1 MASKSKIEWTEST
14 WNPVSGCTKISRGC
28 DNCYAERMAIRL
40 KAMGTRGYENGFE
53 VTMHS
58 HALEKPLKM
67 KKPQVIFVNSMSDIF
82 HEKIPD
88 EFIFQIFEVMN
99 KAHWHTFQVLTKR
112 PKRLA
117 KLAAKLNWTEN
128 IWMGVTVEANEYVD
142 RVDYLRYCPAK
153 IKFLSLEPL
162 IDSVD
167 KLDYSGIDWVIAGGE
182 SGYGARV
189 MQKEWVLEIR
199 DRCENENID
208 FFFKQ
213 WGGVNKKKAGRL
225 LDGKY
230 YDAMP
235 ELFSNV
241 LIAQN
246 RVLLWRMVRRWEI
259 PPYALQKNY
268 KSAQGGFIHR
278 QEENINLKHRCL
290 GDTNAI

>member
-1 MASKSKIEWTEST
+1 MSKSKIEWTEST
-14 WNPVSGCTKISRGC
+14 WNPVSGCTKVSRGC
-28 DNCYAERMAIRL
+28 DNCYAERMAMRL
-40 KAMGTRGYENGFE
+40 KAMGTRGYENGFD
-53 VTMHS
+53 VTLHP
-58 HALEKPLKM
+58 HALDKPLKM

-82 HEKIPD
+82 HDKIPD

-117 KLAAKLNWTEN
+117 KIASKLNWTDN

-142 RVDYLRYCPAK
+142 RVDYLRDCPAK

-167 KLDYSGIDWVIAGGE
+167 KLDYTGIDWVIVGGE

-213 WGGVNKKKAGRL
+213 WGGVNKKKAGRE

-230 YDAMP
+230 YDDMP
-235 ELFSNV
+235 ELNSN
-241 LIAQN
+241 
-246 RVLLWRMVRRWEI
+246 LLT
-259 PPYALQKNY
+259 A
-268 KSAQGGFIHR
+268 
-278 QEENINLKHRCL
+278 
-290 GDTNAI
+290 

>member
-1 MASKSKIEWTEST
+1 MSKSKIEWTEST
-14 WNPVSGCTKISRGC
+14 WNPVSGCTKVSRGC
-28 DNCYAERMAIRL
+28 DNCYAERMAMRL
-40 KAMGTRGYENGFE
+40 KAMGTRGYENGFD
-53 VTMHS
+53 VTLHP
-58 HALEKPLKM
+58 HALDKPLKM

-82 HEKIPD
+82 HDKIPD

-117 KLAAKLNWTEN
+117 KMASKLNWTDN

-142 RVDYLRYCPAK
+142 RVDYLRDCPAK

-167 KLDYSGIDWVIAGGE
+167 KLDYTGIDWVIVGGE

-213 WGGVNKKKAGRL
+213 WGGVNKKKAGRE

-230 YDAMP
+230 YDDMP
-235 ELFSNV
+235 ELNSN
-241 LIAQN
+241 
-246 RVLLWRMVRRWEI
+246 LLTV
-259 PPYALQKNY
+259 
-268 KSAQGGFIHR
+268 
-278 QEENINLKHRCL
+278 
-290 GDTNAI
+290 

>member
-1 MASKSKIEWTEST
+1 MSKSKIEWTEST
-14 WNPVSGCTKISRGC
+14 WNPVSGCTKVSRGC
-28 DNCYAERMAIRL
+28 DNCYAERMAMRL
-40 KAMGTRGYENGFE
+40 KAMGTRGYENGFD
-53 VTMHS
+53 VTLHP

-88 EFIFQIFEVMN
+88 EFIIQIFNVMN
-99 KAHWHTFQVLTKR
+99 RAYWHTFQVLTKR

-117 KLAAKLNWTEN
+117 KMADKLNWTDN

-142 RVDYLRYCPAK
+142 RVDYLRDCPAK
-153 IKFLSLEPL
+153 TKFLSLEPL

-167 KLDYSGIDWVIAGGE
+167 NLNYTGIDWVIAGGE

-199 DRCENENID
+199 DRCEQEKID

-225 LDGKY
+225 LDGEI
-230 YDAMP
+230 YDDMP
-235 ELFSNV
+235 EIFSNV
-241 LIAQN
+241 LIA
-246 RVLLWRMVRRWEI
+246 
-259 PPYALQKNY
+259 
-268 KSAQGGFIHR
+268 
-278 QEENINLKHRCL
+278 
-290 GDTNAI
+290 

>member
-1 MASKSKIEWTEST
+1 MSKSKIEWTEST

-28 DNCYAERMAIRL
+28 DNCYAERMAMRL
-40 KAMGTRGYENGFE
+40 KAMGTRGYENGFD
-53 VTMHS
+53 VTLHP

-88 EFIFQIFEVMN
+88 EFIIKIFDVMN
-99 KAHWHTFQVLTKR
+99 RACWHTFQVLTKR
-112 PKRLA
+112 PKRVA
-117 KLAAKLNWTEN
+117 KIADKLNWTNN

-142 RVDYLRYCPAK
+142 RVDYLRNCPAK

-167 KLDYSGIDWVIAGGE
+167 KLDYTGIDWVIAGGE

-189 MQKEWVLEIR
+189 MQKEWALEIR

-225 LDGKY
+225 LDGKI
-230 YDAMP
+230 YDDMP
-235 ELFSNV
+235 EPFSNV
-241 LIAQN
+241 LIA
-246 RVLLWRMVRRWEI
+246 
-259 PPYALQKNY
+259 
-268 KSAQGGFIHR
+268 
-278 QEENINLKHRCL
+278 
-290 GDTNAI
+290 

>member
-28 DNCYAERMAIRL
+28 DNCYAERMAMRL

-53 VTMHS
+53 VTMHP

-67 KKPQVIFVNSMSDIF
+67 KKSQVIFVNSMSDIF

-88 EFIFQIFEVMN
+88 TFIFQIFEVMN

-117 KLAAKLNWTEN
+117 KLAAKLNWTDN

-142 RVDYLRYCPAK
+142 RVDYLRNCPAK

-241 LIAQN
+241 LIA
-246 RVLLWRMVRRWEI
+246 
-259 PPYALQKNY
+259 
-268 KSAQGGFIHR
+268 
-278 QEENINLKHRCL
+278 
-290 GDTNAI
+290 